1 MLLNK
6 NRVRIYKILT
16 LFSSA
21 SELAS
26 PSTLQIM
33 SQSYSFLRNM
43 QIIFDLYVRVEL
55 IIIYLIAFQRGESV
69 IGTVDEPSS
78 EDVKREGLAGME

>member
-1 MLLNK
+1 MLKKQVASIDKIEHIESPLTS
-6 NRVRIYKILT
+6 IYCKLKV
-16 LFSSA
+16 
-21 SELAS
+21 
-26 PSTLQIM
+26 
-33 SQSYSFLRNM
+33 M
-43 QIIFDLYVRVEL
+43 QVIFYISLYVRVEL

>member
-1 MLLNK
+1 
-6 NRVRIYKILT
+6 
-16 LFSSA
+16 
-21 SELAS
+21 
-26 PSTLQIM
+26 
-33 SQSYSFLRNM
+33 M